1 MVASKNGRLCM
12 NINTLA
18 SNTFTAPED
27 RAWQICILLL
37 PDASLSNISHILEPL
52 QAANQ
57 ISARPLY
64 KWQLSS
70 PQGMPHITAEGM
82 QLNTQ
87 KFDPEAEFDCL
98 LVIGDQ
104 FKPYSPA
111 LSLLTALSKL
121 NRQRQRFFGG
131 IGSGAIL
138 LDKAGLLSN
147 ANWTLA
153 PELAEDSRATQPHA
167 LFQIAH
173 QRFTCQGETANLDM
187 MLHIIQQQHGKAL
200 TVHIAEMMAYPHLR
214 QPSKL
219 SQPTTIMLGDSAP
232 PALAEVV
239 NLMQKNL
246 SEPLSLEEIS
256 HYCGL
261 GSRQIQRLFKQHI
274 GTSPNSYYLQ
284 QRLDHAHRLLTETS
298 APIKQIALDSGFSSL
313 PTFYKR
319 YKSRFGAPPMTSR
332 QQAEV
337 IL

>member
-1 MVASKNGRLCM
+1 M
-12 NINTLA
+12 TL
-18 SNTFTAPED
+18 TAPQD
-27 RAWQICILLL
+27 RPWQVGILVL
-37 PDASLSNISHILEPL
+37 PNISLSNLSHLLEPL
-52 QAANQ
+52 QAAND
-57 ISARPLY
+57 IAARTLY
-64 KWQLSS
+64 RWQLCSEHGGDM
-70 PQGMPHITAEGM
+70 QTLEGM
-82 QLNTQ
+82 QLHTRLFDHESDYDCVIALGSQTTEQ
-87 KFDPEAEFDCL
+87 K
-98 LVIGDQ
+98 Q
-104 FKPYSPA
+104 
-111 LSLLTALSKL
+111 SLGLITKL
-121 NRQRQRFFGG
+121 GKLGRQRQRVFGG
-131 IGSGAIL
+131 IGCGATL
-138 LDKAGLLSN
+138 LHKAGLLNTS
-147 ANWTLA
+147 NWTIA
-153 PELAEDSRATQPHA
+153 PELAANSQATQPNA

-173 QRFTCQGETANLDM
+173 QRFTSKGETANLDM
-187 MLHIIQQQHGKAL
+187 MLHLIQQQHGKAL
-200 TVHIAEMMAYPHLR
+200 AIHIAEMMAYPHLR

-219 SQPTTIMLGDSAP
+219 TQPTPVMLGESAP

-239 NLMQKNL
+239 HLMQKNL

-332 QQAEV
+332 QQAET

>member
-1 MVASKNGRLCM
+1 M
-12 NINTLA
+12 TL
-18 SNTFTAPED
+18 TAPQD
-27 RAWQICILLL
+27 RPWQVGILLL
-37 PDASLSNISHILEPL
+37 PNISLSNLSHLLEPL
-52 QAANQ
+52 HAAND
-57 ISARPLY
+57 IAARTLY
-64 KWQLSS
+64 RWHLITEQGGELS
-70 PQGMPHITAEGM
+70 TLEGM
-82 QLNTQ
+82 QLSTA
-87 KFDPEAEFDCL
+87 KFEIDQQYDCL
-98 LVIGDQ
+98 IAIGNQ
-104 FKPYSPA
+104 HQEHKYS
-111 LSLLTALSKL
+111 LGLITKL
-121 NRQRQRFFGG
+121 GKLGRNRQRVFGG
-131 IGSGAIL
+131 IGNGATL
-138 LDKAGLLSN
+138 LHKAGLLN
-147 ANWTLA
+147 ASNWTIAPDLA
-153 PELAEDSRATQPHA
+153 ANSQATQPHA

-173 QRFTCQGETANLDM
+173 QRFTSKGETANLDM
-187 MLHIIQQQHGKAL
+187 MLHLIQQQHGKAL
-200 TVHIAEMMAYPHLR
+200 AIHIAEMMAYPHLR

-219 SQPTTIMLGDSAP
+219 TQPTPVLLGESAP
-232 PALAEVV
+232 HALAEVV

-337 IL
+337 ML

>member
-1 MVASKNGRLCM
+1 M
-12 NINTLA
+12 TL
-18 SNTFTAPED
+18 TAPQD
-27 RAWQICILLL
+27 RPWQVGILIL
-37 PDASLSNISHILEPL
+37 PNISLSNLSHLLEPL
-52 QAANQ
+52 QAAND
-57 ISARPLY
+57 IAARTLY
-64 KWQLSS
+64 RWQLISEHGGDQ
-70 PQGMPHITAEGM
+70 PTLEDM
-82 QLNTQ
+82 QLSTRKFNADQAYDCFIAIGNQHEEQ
-87 KFDPEAEFDCL
+87 KHAL
-98 LVIGDQ
+98 GLITKIG
-104 FKPYSPA
+104 
-111 LSLLTALSKL
+111 KL
-121 NRQRQRFFGG
+121 GRQRQRVFGG
-131 IGSGAIL
+131 IGSGASL
-138 LDKAGLLSN
+138 LHKAGLLNTS
-147 ANWTLA
+147 NWTIAPQLA
-153 PELAEDSRATQPHA
+153 GNSQATQPNA

-173 QRFTCQGETANLDM
+173 QRFTSKGETANLDM
-187 MLHIIQQQHGKAL
+187 MLHLIQQQHGKAL
-200 TVHIAEMMAYPHLR
+200 AIHIAEMMAYPHLR

-219 SQPTTIMLGDSAP
+219 TQPTPVMLGDSAP

>member
-1 MVASKNGRLCM
+1 M
-12 NINTLA
+12 TL
-18 SNTFTAPED
+18 TAPQD
-27 RAWQICILLL
+27 RPWQVGVLIL
-37 PDASLSNISHILEPL
+37 PYISLSNLSQLIEPM
-52 QAANQ
+52 QAANDIAARTLYRWSL
-57 ISARPLY
+57 ISE
-64 KWQLSS
+64 
-70 PQGMPHITAEGM
+70 QGGEQTSQEGM
-82 QLNTQ
+82 QLYTRKLDSEQ
-87 KFDPEAEFDCL
+87 QYDC
-98 LVIGDQ
+98 II
-104 FKPYSPA
+104 A
-111 LSLLTALSKL
+111 LGSQHQEQSHSLGLITTLCRLS
-121 NRQRQRFFGG
+121 RQRQRVFGG
-131 IGSGAIL
+131 IGNGATL
-138 LDKAGLLSN
+138 LHKAGLLN
-147 ANWTLA
+147 ACNWTIAPDLA
-153 PELAEDSRATQPHA
+153 PNSQATQPHA

-173 QRFTCQGETANLDM
+173 QRFTSQGETANLDM
-187 MLHIIQQQHGKAL
+187 MLHLIQQQHGKAL
-200 TVHIAEMMAYPHLR
+200 AIHIAEMMAYPHLR

-219 SQPTTIMLGDSAP
+219 TQPTPIMLGESAP

-239 NLMQKNL
+239 HLMQKNL

-332 QQAEV
+332 QQAET